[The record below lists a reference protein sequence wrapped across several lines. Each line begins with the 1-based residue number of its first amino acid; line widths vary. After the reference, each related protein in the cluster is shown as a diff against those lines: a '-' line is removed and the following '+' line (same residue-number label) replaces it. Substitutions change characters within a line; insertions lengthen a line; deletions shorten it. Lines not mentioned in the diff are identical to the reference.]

1 MKTFKLWGVGA
12 TISLVCLLT
21 ASLVSE
27 AGTLTAGKMH
37 IGTFEGSTTF
47 TTSSSNGINPGLFI
61 EVRDADG
68 NLKQYESEDGVITVE
83 NTKEGAYV
91 TQAKLLGKTK
101 YVDQTT
107 DEVLDE
113 WESGRDL
120 ELVSVENPV
129 LTTIGKNMVGK
140 LVYGSVSTGGNI
152 VDNMNQKRVRTDYL
166 NIENEE
172 KITIK
177 THSEEVNQSI
187 SFFYDENKKFIS
199 QTSWNPSVT
208 NSNGLTIL
216 IPSNA
221 KYVICE
227 FSHNLPSDKDLDL
240 SSIKVQMEKGNVATS
255 YEPYQSNV
263 LTVNKNVE
271 LPGMETVQDELD
283 LIVGEVTQRI
293 TDRILYG
300 GDDEDWRLFNN
311 TIIEKTKT
319 SDFYLINNEQKI
331 HSDIKSNKFEAQN
344 KKSAY
349 QLDKEGISCK
359 GGSGVNIWL
368 SLSNTK
374 ATAVAE
380 LRNYLQTNP
389 VTVQY
394 QLAQE
399 GIESVEVNSTYQ
411 FNLVSDSVVKISGE
425 VVPTIYSI
433 TVPSQ
438 PLTFVLNPNEE
449 AGQQFIA
456 PEFQITNQS
465 AGPIQLELKAFQ
477 QVTNLFNDVLP
488 EEHEDWSQ
496 LNKKESKDIALALVP
511 NPSDAWLT
519 LNEGPKYVANATN
532 LFLGEIRRNATAE
545 FSFSALHGG
554 VFDRSLF
561 PEYRLVFT
569 FGF

>member
-331 HSDIKSNKFEAQN
+331 HSDIKSDKFEAQN

-374 ATAVAE
+374 ATTVSE

-394 QLAQE
+394 QLTQE

-425 VVPTIYSI
+425 VIPTIYSI
-433 TVPSQ
+433 TVPSE
-438 PLTFVLNPNEE
+438 PLTFVLNPNAEE
-449 AGQQFIA
+449 GQQFIA

-465 AGPIQLELKAFQ
+465 PGPIQLELKAFEQ
-477 QVTNLFNDVLP
+477 ITNLFNDVLP
-488 EEHEDWSQ
+488 DAHEDWSQ
-496 LNKKESKDIALALVP
+496 LNKEESKDIALALIP
-511 NPSDAWLT
+511 KPSDAWLT
-519 LNEGPKYVANATN
+519 LNEGPNYVADSSN
-532 LFLGEIRRNATAE
+532 LFLGEIRKNATVE

-554 VFDRSLF
+554 VFDLSLF
-561 PEYRLVFT
+561 PEYRMVFT